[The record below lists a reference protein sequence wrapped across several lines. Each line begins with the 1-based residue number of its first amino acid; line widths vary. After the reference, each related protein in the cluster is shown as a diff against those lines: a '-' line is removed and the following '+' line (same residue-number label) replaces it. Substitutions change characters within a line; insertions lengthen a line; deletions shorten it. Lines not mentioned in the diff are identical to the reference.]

1 MILQGN
7 ALCVGDNI
15 NTDLIIAAHYLV
27 TTDQKELGK
36 HCLEGVE
43 LNWSKKVK
51 PGDILVAGADFG
63 SGSSREHAP
72 AALLGAGI
80 SAVIAVSFARILY
93 RNSYNIGLPLLEIG
107 KQTQKIREGD
117 LLKVDISSGRI
128 VNQTSGEKIN
138 FKKVPEFMLEI
149 LNQGGL
155 ANYVRREMA
164 FGR

>member
-1 MILQGN
+1 MIAKGN

-43 LNWSKKVK
+43 RNWSKKVT

-80 SAVIAVSFARILY
+80 SAVIAVSFARIFY
-93 RNSYNIGLPLLEIG
+93 RNSFNIGLPLLEIG
-107 KQTQKIREGD
+107 MQTEKIQEGD
-117 LLKVDISSGRI
+117 VLDIDISRGLIRNHTRGETI
-128 VNQTSGEKIN
+128 QTAKI
-138 FKKVPEFMLEI
+138 PEFMLNI

-155 ANYVRREMA
+155 INYVRREIA
-164 FGR
+164 TNR